1 MSHKI
6 IVFSCD
12 AMVWED
18 VEYLLKNDA
27 RFSEF
32 FQHGSMVKRMRT
44 IYPSITYPAHV
55 SMMSGCYPDKH
66 GVIHNL
72 EFHPGMLKAVP
83 WNWWAKCIKVPD
95 VFTVAKRLGK
105 VTGNSFWPVTANH
118 PDIDYNLPE
127 YWPQGPDDTKE
138 ACYKRAG
145 CSDKLWQEVAEKHM
159 RNVTIRVQPETD
171 QLLVNCACDMIR
183 LYKPDFFA
191 MHTGCVDHYRH
202 KSGMFSDLVTT
213 GVNLNAKWFF
223 DVVQATI
230 DAGTFQDT
238 NFFLTS
244 DHGQMDIVRSVNINV
259 LLADH
264 GLITVNDDGSLK
276 DWQAYCHST
285 GMSAQ
290 IKLRNPDDKETWKKT
305 YDLLNFLKS
314 EGVYGVGDVFT
325 AEEVAE
331 RDHLA
336 DDFSFVIETDGY
348 TSFSENWKR
357 PLIKTL
363 DFSDYRFGYA
373 THGYYPTKGPQ
384 PVFLAVGPDIKQGVV
399 IERGDTVDQA
409 PTYAKLLGGEMPWAD
424 GKPIDDFILNPL
436 I

>member
-18 VEYLLKNDA
+18 VENLLKNDA

-95 VFTVAKRLGK
+95 AFTVAKRLGK

-127 YWPQGPDDTKE
+127 YWPQGPNDTKE
-138 ACYKRAG
+138 AAYKRAG

-171 QLLVNCACDMIR
+171 QLLVNCACDMIGK
-183 LYKPDFFA
+183 YKPDFFA

-290 IKLRNPDDKETWKKT
+290 IKLKDPNDKEIWKKT

-325 AEEVAE
+325 AEEVKE

-336 DDFSFVIETDGY
+336 GDFSFVIETDG
-348 TSFSENWKR
+348 SAES
-357 PLIKTL
+357 
-363 DFSDYRFGYA
+363 
-373 THGYYPTKGPQ
+373 
-384 PVFLAVGPDIKQGVV
+384 
-399 IERGDTVDQA
+399 
-409 PTYAKLLGGEMPWAD
+409 LLRAR
-424 GKPIDDFILNPL
+424 
-436 I
+436 

>member
-1 MSHKI
+1 MSHRI

-66 GVIHNL
+66 GVLHNL

-95 VFTVAKRLGK
+95 AFTVAKRLGK

-127 YWPQGPDDTKE
+127 YWPQGPNDTKE
-138 ACYKRAG
+138 AAYKRAG
-145 CSDKLWQEVAEKHM
+145 VSDFLWNDVVEKHI

-171 QLLVNCACDMIR
+171 QLLVDCACDMIGK
-183 LYKPDFFA
+183 YKPDFFA

-213 GVNLNAKWFF
+213 GVNLNSKWFF

-264 GLITVNDDGSLK
+264 GLIDVNEDGSLK
-276 DWQAYCHST
+276 DWKAYCHST

-290 IKLRNPDDKETWKKT
+290 IKLKDPNDKEIWKKT

-331 RDHLA
+331 RDHRA
-336 DDFSFVIETDGY
+336 GDCAFVIETDGY

-424 GKPIDDFILNPL
+424 GKPIDDLLLSQLP
-436 I
+436 

>member
-145 CSDKLWQEVAEKHM
+145 CSDKLWREVAEKHM
-159 RNVTIRVQPETD
+159 RNVKIRVQPETD

-213 GVNLNAKWFF
+213 GVNLNANWFF

-264 GLITVNDDGSLK
+264 GLITANDDGSLK

-325 AEEVAE
+325 AEEVKE

-336 DDFSFVIETDGY
+336 
-348 TSFSENWKR
+348 
-357 PLIKTL
+357 
-363 DFSDYRFGYA
+363 
-373 THGYYPTKGPQ
+373 
-384 PVFLAVGPDIKQGVV
+384 
-399 IERGDTVDQA
+399 
-409 PTYAKLLGGEMPWAD
+409 
-424 GKPIDDFILNPL
+424 
-436 I
+436 